1 MENILKNIKEHKLL
15 KPGQVVAVATSGGS
29 DSMALLHFLN
39 AHKTELDI
47 DICAVHIDHSLREN
61 SSEDA
66 NFVMTYCKQHG
77 IRAYKFKIDVNKLA
91 SQKNLSIETAAR
103 EARYGVFEALLKKDV
118 ADKIAIAHNQN
129 DQAETILQNI
139 FRGAGV
145 QGAKGMDFE
154 REGVYIRPMLTTTKK
169 AILDYIFINDIPY
182 KDDQTNAD
190 NQFSRNFIRNQI
202 LPLIKERWPN
212 AVNAIV
218 EFGKA
223 CKEDNEYI
231 AGQLFE
237 DAIIYEERLAK
248 IPVSYFLY
256 PSSIVSRMI
265 FTALKS
271 IGVKKDIER
280 VHIGMIMDL
289 ALNSDNG
296 KKIKLPMKVTAFKEY
311 DYITLTNNFKEKPK
325 LEKPF
330 EIGTFEVAGFG
341 KIWVKK
347 SKILT
352 LKPGELIISPQKL
365 PKDAVW
371 RFRER
376 GDTFTKF
383 GGGTK
388 KLKDYLIDKKIPARL
403 RDNLPVL
410 ASGKEI
416 LAIAGVEISEK
427 VRTENGEVPVYK
439 IISPLWKC

>member
-1 MENILKNIKEHKLL
+1 MENILKNIKNHKLV

-47 DICAVHIDHSLREN
+47 DVCAVHIDHSLRET
-61 SSEDA
+61 SAEDA
-66 NFVMTYCKQHG
+66 NFVMSYCKKHG

-91 SQKNLSIETAAR
+91 AQKNLSIETAAR

-118 ADKIAIAHNQN
+118 ADKIAIAHNQQ

-139 FRGAGV
+139 FRGAGL
-145 QGAKGMDFE
+145 QGASGMDFE

-182 KDDQTNAD
+182 RTDETNAD
-190 NQFSRNFIRNQI
+190 NRFSRNFIRNQI
-202 LPLIKERWPN
+202 LPLVKQRWPN
-212 AVNAIV
+212 AVDALV

-223 CKEDNEYI
+223 CKEDNDYI
-231 AGQLFE
+231 ASQIFE
-237 DAIIYEERLAK
+237 DAIIYEDRLAK

-265 FTALKS
+265 FTALKT
-271 IGVKKDIER
+271 IGVTKDIER
-280 VHIGMIMDL
+280 VHISMIKEL
-289 ALNSDNG
+289 AESSENG

-311 DYITLTNNFKEKPK
+311 DYITLTNTFKEKIEF
-325 LEKPF
+325 EKPF
-330 EIGTFEVAGFG
+330 EIGTFEVPNFG
-341 KIWVKK
+341 KITIKK
-347 SKILT
+347 SKILD
-352 LKPGELIISPQKL
+352 LKKGELIISPEKL
-365 PKDAVW
+365 PQDAVW

-388 KLKDYLIDKKIPARL
+388 KLKDYLIDKKIPARI
-403 RDNLPVL
+403 RDFIPVL
-410 ASGKEI
+410 ASGKDI
-416 LAIAGVEISEK
+416 LVIAGVEISEK
-427 VRTENGEVPVYK
+427 VRAETGELPVYK
-439 IISPLWKC
+439 IITPLWKC

>member
-1 MENILKNIKEHKLL
+1 
-15 KPGQVVAVATSGGS
+15 
-29 DSMALLHFLN
+29 
-39 AHKTELDI
+39 
-47 DICAVHIDHSLREN
+47 
-61 SSEDA
+61 
-66 NFVMTYCKQHG
+66 
-77 IRAYKFKIDVNKLA
+77 
-91 SQKNLSIETAAR
+91 
-103 EARYGVFEALLKKDV
+103 
-118 ADKIAIAHNQN
+118 
-129 DQAETILQNI
+129 
-139 FRGAGV
+139 
-145 QGAKGMDFE
+145 
-154 REGVYIRPMLTTTKK
+154 
-169 AILDYIFINDIPY
+169 
-182 KDDQTNAD
+182 
-190 NQFSRNFIRNQI
+190 
-202 LPLIKERWPN
+202 ERWPN

-223 CKEDNEYI
+223 CKEDNDYI
-231 AGQLFE
+231 DTQLFE

-280 VHIGMIMDL
+280 VHINMIKDL
-289 ALNSDNG
+289 ATYDNG

-311 DYITLTNNFKEKPK
+311 DYITLTNNFKEKPQF
-325 LEKPF
+325 EKNF
-330 EIGTFEVAGFG
+330 EIGIFEVPDFG
-341 KIWVKK
+341 KIWIKK
-347 SKILT
+347 SKILN
-352 LKPGELIISPQKL
+352 LKPGELIISPPKL

-403 RDNLPVL
+403 RDNIPVL

-416 LAIAGVEISEK
+416 LAIAGIEISEK
-427 VRTENGEVPVYK
+427 VRAENGEVPVYK

>member
-61 SSEDA
+61 SAEDA

-91 SQKNLSIETAAR
+91 SQKNMSIETAAR

-139 FRGAGV
+139 FKGAGV

-154 REGVYIRPMLTTTKK
+154 CEGVYIRPMLTTTKK

-212 AVNAIV
+212 AVNSIV

-347 SKILT
+347 SKILD

-371 RFRER
+371 RFRKR

-416 LAIAGVEISEK
+416 LVIAGIEISEK

>member
-103 EARYGVFEALLKKDV
+103 EARYGVFEALLKKDI

-231 AGQLFE
+231 ETQLFE

-280 VHIGMIMDL
+280 VHINMIKDL
-289 ALNSDNG
+289 ATYDNG

-311 DYITLTNNFKEKPK
+311 DYITLTNNFKEKPQF
-325 LEKPF
+325 EKPF
-330 EIGTFEVAGFG
+330 EIGTFEVPDFG
-341 KIWVKK
+341 KIWIKK
-347 SKILT
+347 SKILD